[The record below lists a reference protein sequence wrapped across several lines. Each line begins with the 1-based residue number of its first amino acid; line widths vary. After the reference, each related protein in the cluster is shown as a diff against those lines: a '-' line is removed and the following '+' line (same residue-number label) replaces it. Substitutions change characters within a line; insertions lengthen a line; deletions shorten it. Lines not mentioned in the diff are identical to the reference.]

1 MTIHTLLVNE
11 VERRLFEEGIPRI
24 EKCLNELSETE
35 VWQRPNEQ
43 SNSVGNLILHLC
55 GNVRQWIIAGLGYEA
70 DVRHRQTEFDERGP
84 IPKAQLLDKLKALE
98 ADARETLAKVKEE
111 ELVQIHKVQAFEET
125 GVSILVHVTEHFSYH
140 VGQITYFVKAIKNMD
155 MAYYAGID
163 LEKKSNN
170 F

>member
-11 VERRLFEEGIPRI
+11 VKRRLFEEGIPRI
-24 EKCLNELSETE
+24 EKCLKELSEAE

-55 GNVRQWIIAGLGYEA
+55 GNVRQWLIAGLGHKV
-70 DVRHRQTEFDERGP
+70 DVRQRQTEFDERGP
-84 IPKAQLLDKLKALE
+84 ISKAELLDKLNLLE
-98 ADARETLAKVKEE
+98 RDVRLILGEIEAED
-111 ELVQIHKVQAFEET
+111 LVEVHKVQAFEET

-155 MAYYAGID
+155 MAYYGDID
-163 LEKKSNN
+163 LEEKGGGV
-170 F
+170 